1 MNKLIYWCFVW
12 LVSFGFNKLSAED
25 CTHYVDPLI
34 GSAGHGHVFVGASR
48 PFGMMQLGPTNLLT
62 GWDWCSGYNYSDST
76 IIGFT
81 HTHLSGTG
89 IGDLGDILFM
99 PVSKDVPLFKGK
111 ITDMENGYLS
121 TYSHTKEIVHP
132 GYYSVVLN
140 KYNIKA
146 ELTATER
153 VGMHRYTYLNNG
165 MHRLVIDLEEGIGPG
180 FGDRVDTTLASS
192 IHQID
197 SVTIEGYRFSRG
209 WAKDEKLF
217 FVTKFSHPFSF
228 VKLQKDGNLIVARS
242 ADGKS
247 IKAILDFGV
256 SNQIVA
262 KVSLS
267 YVSCENA
274 RNNMNAELPG
284 WNFEKTV
291 NDASAAWNKVLG
303 NISATFADMHQQR
316 TFYTA
321 LYHTMIA
328 PSIFSD
334 VNGDYRGAD
343 GKVYTA
349 KGWTAYTTFSL
360 WDTYRASHPLFTLT
374 APERVSDFIN
384 SFIAIY
390 KQQGRLPVW
399 HLIGNETD
407 CMVGYHAIP
416 VIVDAYFKDIKGFDV
431 EQAYEAM
438 KSYENV
444 NLRGLPFIKKYGY
457 IPADLEIESVSSGLE
472 FCIDD
477 WCIAKMAKALGKTK
491 DYAHFSK
498 RSEGY
503 SAYFDKKSLFM
514 RAKLSNGTFKSGFDP
529 SHYLHTADDYIEG
542 NAWQYTWLV
551 PQNVEGMIK
560 LYDSPNQFIS
570 HLDNLFLASSNV
582 AAGGSMDMTGMIGQ
596 YVHGNEPSHHIAYL
610 YAFAGQQWKTAE
622 KVRQVMRLFYND
634 TPSGLCGNEDCGQ
647 MSAWYIFSALGFYP
661 VNPSNGVYVLGSPLV
676 DRAEIQVPNGK
687 TFVIKVKNNSKSNQY
702 IQSATLNGKP
712 YEKSYITH
720 KDIKNG
726 GFFELK
732 MGSRPN
738 KNFGTHIEQRPTSAI
753 K

>member
-1 MNKLIYWCFVW
+1 
-12 LVSFGFNKLSAED
+12 
-25 CTHYVDPLI
+25 
-34 GSAGHGHVFVGASR
+34 
-48 PFGMMQLGPTNLLT
+48 
-62 GWDWCSGYNYSDST
+62 
-76 IIGFT
+76 
-81 HTHLSGTG
+81 
-89 IGDLGDILFM
+89 
-99 PVSKDVPLFKGK
+99 
-111 ITDMENGYLS
+111 
-121 TYSHTKEIVHP
+121 
-132 GYYSVVLN
+132 
-140 KYNIKA
+140 
-146 ELTATER
+146 
-153 VGMHRYTYLNNG
+153 MHRYTYPKEG
-165 MHRLVIDLEEGIGPG
+165 IHRLVIDLDEGIGPG
-180 FGDRVDTTLASS
+180 FGDRVDATQASF

-197 SVTIEGYRFSRG
+197 SVTIEGYRFSSG

-217 FVTKFSHPFSF
+217 FVAKFSQPFKF
-228 VKLQKDGNLIVARS
+228 AMLQKDGLTITTTS
-242 ADGKS
+242 ADGKN
-247 IKAILDFGV
+247 IKALLDFGIK
-256 SNQIVA
+256 NQIVA

-274 RNNMNAELPG
+274 RNNMNAELSG
-284 WNFEKTV
+284 WNFEQTAT
-291 NDASAAWNKVLG
+291 DASSAWNKALG
-303 NISATFADMHQQR
+303 AVNAKFADIHQQR

-349 KGWTAYTTFSL
+349 KGWIAYTTFSL

-399 HLIGNETD
+399 HLVGNETD

-416 VIVDAYFKDIKGFDV
+416 VIADAYFKGIKGFDV
-431 EQAYEAM
+431 KQAYEAM
-438 KSYENV
+438 KAYVNV
-444 NLRGLPFIKKYGY
+444 NLRGLPLIKKYGY
-457 IPADLEIESVSSGLE
+457 IPADLEGESVSSGLE

-477 WCIAKMAKALGKTK
+477 WCIAQMAKDLGKL
-491 DYAHFSK
+491 DDFVEFSK
-498 RSEGY
+498 RAEGY
-503 SAYFDKKSLFM
+503 RAYFDNQSLFM
-514 RAKLSNGTFKSGFDP
+514 RAKLSNGSFKSGFDP

-551 PQNVEGMIK
+551 PQNVEEMIK
-560 LYDSPNQFIS
+560 LYDSPNEFVNR
-570 HLDNLFLASSNV
+570 LDSLFLASSDITG
-582 AAGGSMDMTGMIGQ
+582 GGSADMSGMIGQ

-622 KVRQVMRLFYND
+622 KVRKVMGMFYND
-634 TPSGLCGNEDCGQ
+634 TPAGLCGNEDCGQ
-647 MSAWYIFSALGFYP
+647 MSAWYVFSALGFYP

-676 DRAEIQVPNGK
+676 DKAEIQISNGK
-687 TFVIKVKNNSKSNQY
+687 IFVVKVKNNSKSNQY

-712 YEKSYITH
+712 YDKSYITH
-720 KDIKNG
+720 RDIQNG
-726 GFFELK
+726 GFFELI

-738 KNFGTHIEQRPTSAI
+738 KFFGAHNEQRPTSAI